1 MKHRVSLP
9 AIAGAAFALSAGTAL
24 AAGPVCSA
32 EYERVGVGE
41 YEWRG
46 TILAD
51 DGRIYEF
58 AINSIA
64 QAGTIATFAAGEG
77 GARGAYE
84 QLIRLASES
93 GTIATAEAIAALQ
106 AMVALA
112 YDADV
117 TVTTGPVGGGTWSIL
132 CFPAGPVTDPV
143 LIERRGD
150 SIGLNPAADDLRAA
164 LVALD
169 PAFALETAP
178 TEPAA
183 KPR

>member
-9 AIAGAAFALSAGTAL
+9 ALAGAAFALSAGTAL
-24 AAGPVCSA
+24 GAGPVCSV
-32 EYERVGVGE
+32 EYERVGIGE

-51 DGRIYEF
+51 DGRLYEF

-84 QLIRLASES
+84 QLIRLASD
-93 GTIATAEAIAALQ
+93 GGAVATAEAVADLQ
-106 AMVALA
+106 AMVARA
-112 YDADV
+112 YDTDV
-117 TVTTGPVGGGTWSIL
+117 TVTADTTGAGTWSIL
-132 CFPAGPVTDPV
+132 CFPADPLTDPV

-150 SIGLNPAADDLRAA
+150 STGLNPAADDLRAA

-169 PAFALETAP
+169 PAFALETVP
-178 TEPAA
+178 TVPAA